1 MPMGSP
7 LGPTFAN
14 IFLSFH
20 ETQWLSQCPNQF
32 KPLLYKR
39 YVDDLLIIFKEPS
52 HAPLF
57 LQYLNTQHNNITF
70 TIEHEQNNSLPFLD
84 ILITHNSTSFD
95 TSVYRKRT
103 NTLLGTNFFSFT
115 HPQFIMSSIHTL
127 IYRAYNISSNW
138 FNFHTEITY
147 LKKYFSFNFYPP
159 FIIDNHINKFLS
171 KILDPPP
178 IILTAPT
185 LKLYLKIPFLGKL
198 SSHLHKDLF
207 SLFQKHLPQCKPL
220 FIPHN
225 PTAIQSFFSYKDT
238 IPVHCRSSLVYKYTC
253 GVCNDTYIGQ
263 TGLHFHQRIC
273 KHRGISYR
281 TDRPLTNPEYSAV
294 REHSHTLDHPINNH
308 NFTILKYT
316 RTELQRKILESIY
329 IKQLQPTLNSNS
341 SSLPLYTL

>member
-1 MPMGSP
+1 MYDLSKSHKPSLSLRPVLSAINTPSYKLAKAFIPILNPLTINNYTIPDSFSLVILLHNTNFQHSYMTSFDIQNLFTNIPTLETIDIIINSLFPTPTSTREGLSLKQFRSLLTTTVASSPFIFNSTLYTQVDGMPMGSP

-115 HPQFIMSSIHTL
+115 HLQFIMSSIHTL

-138 FNFHTEITY
+138 FNFQ
-147 LKKYFSFNFYPP
+147 
-159 FIIDNHINKFLS
+159 
-171 KILDPPP
+171 
-178 IILTAPT
+178 
-185 LKLYLKIPFLGKL
+185 
-198 SSHLHKDLF
+198 
-207 SLFQKHLPQCKPL
+207 QK
-220 FIPHN
+220 
-225 PTAIQSFFSYKDT
+225 
-238 IPVHCRSSLVYKYTC
+238 
-253 GVCNDTYIGQ
+253 
-263 TGLHFHQRIC
+263 
-273 KHRGISYR
+273 
-281 TDRPLTNPEYSAV
+281 
-294 REHSHTLDHPINNH
+294 
-308 NFTILKYT
+308 
-316 RTELQRKILESIY
+316 
-329 IKQLQPTLNSNS
+329 
-341 SSLPLYTL
+341 